1 MGLSERL
8 KTAALMVKYKN
19 IADIGTDH
27 GYVPC
32 FLAENKIINHAI
44 ACDINKGPLLR
55 AEENIRNSGL
65 EDIIETRLGNG
76 LDKIEGSEAET
87 VIIAGMGGILIC
99 DILKK
104 DTEKL
109 NSIKQLVLQPQRDVY
124 KVRKCL
130 HSLGFK
136 IDNEE
141 MVFENGKYYNIISA
155 VKGVETYESDAD
167 YIFGRRLI
175 ENKSQVLKAYINSR
189 IKKYENILAK
199 ASFDKTSESLENINY
214 LYKLSKEVVK
224 NL

>member
-1 MGLSERL
+1 MLSVSKKVLVGRGVAMKGEIFFRC
-8 KTAALMVKYKN
+8 TDGTEIPVKE
-19 IADIGTDH
+19 
-27 GYVPC
+27 V
-32 FLAENKIINHAI
+32 
-44 ACDINKGPLLR
+44 R
-55 AEENIRNSGL
+55 GL
-65 EDIIETRLGNG
+65 EGNGVLIIIMAQILRKEDMQKMEQNIETRLGNG

-136 IDNEE
+136 IDDEE
-141 MVFENGKYYNIISA
+141 MVFENGKYYNIIIA

-175 ENKSQVLKAYINSR
+175 EKKSQVLKAYINSR
-189 IKKYENILAK
+189 IKKYENILAR